1 MDTLNHLIEEGL
13 APLGWT
19 GEAALRLLLAAVLG
33 GLVGL
38 ERELRGR
45 EAGFRTNLLVAVGS
59 AVVML
64 VSLRFADHPWGP
76 AQGYNINVDP
86 GRIAY
91 GVMTGIGF
99 LGAGA
104 IVKAGPAIRGLTT
117 AAGLWCVAAI
127 GLASGFGLYMLA
139 CVAALLVLIALW
151 LLDYVERI
159 IPRRRFRTLRLRCQ
173 WYDSCVEDLVRRL
186 EASGIDVEERSFY
199 RLEDMAHVDIEFWIS
214 FTNYERFLS
223 AERAIQ
229 EDGRCRLIKSSLS

>member
-1 MDTLNHLIEEGL
+1 MDALNHLLEEWL

-19 GEAALRLLLAAVLG
+19 GEAVLRLLLAAILG

-45 EAGFRTNLLVAVGS
+45 EAGFRTNLLVCVGS

-64 VSLRFADHPWGP
+64 VSIRFADHPWGSP
-76 AQGYNINVDP
+76 RGYNINVDP

-104 IVKAGPAIRGLTT
+104 ILKMGTSIRGLTT

-127 GLASGFGLYMLA
+127 GLAAGFGLYTLA
-139 CVAALLVLIALW
+139 CAAALMVLVALW
-151 LLDYVERI
+151 LLDYVEAAV
-159 IPRRRFRTLRLRCQ
+159 PRRRFRTLHIRCP
-173 WYDSCVEDLVRRL
+173 WYDDCIEDLVQRL
-186 EASGIDVEERSFY
+186 EASGISVEDRSFH
-199 RLEDMAHVDIEFWIS
+199 RQEDM
-214 FTNYERFLS
+214 
-223 AERAIQ
+223 
-229 EDGRCRLIKSSLS
+229 